1 MAENKDGCQE
11 GQGCGGCGCGCA
23 KPENAEV
30 QGHSAKEAGVG
41 AQGEMIARSAIE
53 EMVKPVEADP
63 GEGLCVAEQDV
74 DSFICECEK
83 SGKNPLEVIQFVA
96 KKNGISLTGKAPKGK
111 EYIST
116 LLKAALKKV
125 LVGFLQYIVDQYGLG
140 AVQAV
145 IGMLKG
151 DKEDKG
157 DSAGEYK
164 GDKQDPKF
172 ARGCAPQGKV
182 VRLVPVRIGYAVEL

>member
-11 GQGCGGCGCGCA
+11 GQGCGGCGCGTR
-23 KPENAEV
+23 KPE
-30 QGHSAKEAGVG
+30 KEAAPG

-63 GEGLCVAEQDV
+63 GDGLCVAEQDV

-96 KKNGISLTGKAPKGK
+96 KKNGISLTGKTPKGK

-151 DKEDKG
+151 DKCDNGDGGEKG
-157 DSAGEYK
+157 DL
-164 GDKQDPKF
+164 QDPKF
-172 ARGCAPQGKV
+172 ARGNAPREKV
-182 VRLVPVRIGYAVEL
+182 IRLVPVRVGYAVEL

>member
-11 GQGCGGCGCGCA
+11 GQGCGGCGCGRT
-23 KPENAEV
+23 KPENAE
-30 QGHSAKEAGVG
+30 KEYATG

-96 KKNGISLTGKAPKGK
+96 KKNGISLTEKAPKGK

-151 DKEDKG
+151 DKDDNKG
-157 DSAGEYK
+157 DL
-164 GDKQDPKF
+164 QDPKF
-172 ARGCAPQGKV
+172 ARGNPQGKV
-182 VRLVPVRIGYAVEL
+182 IRLVPVRVGYAVEL

>member
-11 GQGCGGCGCGCA
+11 GQGCGGCGCGTR

-30 QGHSAKEAGVG
+30 KEHSAKEG
-41 AQGEMIARSAIE
+41 ARGEMIARSAIE

-96 KKNGISLTGKAPKGK
+96 KKNGISLTGKTPKGK

-151 DKEDKG
+151 DKGDDGDKG
-157 DSAGEYK
+157 DL
-164 GDKQDPKF
+164 QDPKF
-172 ARGCAPQGKV
+172 ARGGAPQGKII
-182 VRLVPVRIGYAVEL
+182 RLVPVRVGYAVEL